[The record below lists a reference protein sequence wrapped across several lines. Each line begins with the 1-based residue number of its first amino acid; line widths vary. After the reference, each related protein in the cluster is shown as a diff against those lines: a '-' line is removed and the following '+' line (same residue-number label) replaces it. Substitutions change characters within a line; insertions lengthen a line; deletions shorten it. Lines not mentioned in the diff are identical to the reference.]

1 MFDVC
6 QFCHHWSLF
15 QFQSIEYI
23 SFYVWSDTEPGIV
36 RQFKAYGL
44 MVRTLFWKCS
54 FRLFRASGKL
64 IQSITFCMWN
74 DEFSKWGSHLFHGD
88 NHDNPMI
95 QACLF
100 KTSPLTGKNCWR
112 EVAVFACL
120 PCSSHF
126 DAEKWREFYEFDGFP
141 DAFSILLKRSQL
153 HQLPAPTVLQLQVAV
168 APVPGSS
175 EMWLA
180 TTTMMWLDKDQAWCG
195 AWSWLLH
202 IFEHSYLVE
211 IIWRLHD
218 SMRLRLNPDSSM
230 SVSFKI
236 FLRFNV
242 ASRAVN
248 TAVSRFRQHVV
259 YEHPRDADTD
269 TILDQFQCRSS
280 KVQYLTRCS

>member
-6 QFCHHWSLF
+6 QFCHWSLF

-23 SFYVWSDTEPGIV
+23 IYIILCLKRHRTWHYEAVSDFSELQANSYNQSI
-36 RQFKAYGL
+36 
-44 MVRTLFWKCS
+44 
-54 FRLFRASGKL
+54 
-64 IQSITFCMWN
+64 SITFCMWN

-126 DAEKWREFYEFDGFP
+126 DAEKWEFYEFDGFP